1 MFTAQV
7 MGARTWKNP
16 CLALLA
22 ANTAVSMTQCDGFLS
37 TKLFNEYYGQ
47 FNHRISTVIGGMAP
61 NFCRG
66 KPSCGYNM
74 LTCAWYP

>member
-1 MFTAQV
+1 MPTAQV

-47 FNHRISTVIGGMAP
+47 FNHRISTVIGGRPSAP
-61 NFCRG
+61 CW
-66 KPSCGYNM
+66 KASC
-74 LTCAWYP
+74 C